1 MPIRCKT
8 VAALSV
14 AAVFVASGAAAADRN
29 AGRHVALRC
38 QACHGLD
45 GLSKLPGAP
54 DLIGQTAAYLVQ
66 ALQAYR
72 SGTRKNVVMSIA
84 ARDLSDDDIRDVA
97 GYYAAIPNE
106 AKPAAQ

>member
-1 MPIRCKT
+1 MPVPYRT
-8 VAALSV
+8 AAALGA
-14 AAVFVASGAAAADRN
+14 AAVFLASCAAGPDRD
-29 AGRHVALRC
+29 AGRRVALRC

-54 DLIGQTAAYLVQ
+54 DLAGRTAADLVQ

-72 SGTRKNVVMSIA
+72 SGARKNAVMSIA
-84 ARDLSDDDIRDVA
+84 ARDLSDDDMRDVA
-97 GYYAAIPNE
+97 AYYAAIPNE